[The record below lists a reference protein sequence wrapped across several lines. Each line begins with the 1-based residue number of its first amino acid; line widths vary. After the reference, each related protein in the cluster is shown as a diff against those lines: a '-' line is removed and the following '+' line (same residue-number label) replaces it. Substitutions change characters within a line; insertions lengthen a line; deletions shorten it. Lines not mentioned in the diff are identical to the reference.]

1 MRGMRNHKTLI
12 WKTSKGFQAFPRC
25 SAGQQAVGQAG
36 RLRTRLAWTV
46 SGRALLFIWLPV
58 LAVTVAHFG
67 TPMEYEWLH
76 DVLRRLYYIPI
87 IVGAFLFGLRGAM
100 LTALVVTVL
109 YLPHAF
115 WMTGPHAHHH
125 GMIHADPTGTANKI
139 LELVLYNVVAL
150 VTGLLVEKEQRARHD
165 VEQKMVEMQAMEQQL
180 IRAGR
185 LQSLGELTAGLAH
198 EIKNPLAS
206 LKASSAI
213 IADEIPESSPR
224 RKMVVIL
231 QKEID
236 RLAALLERFLAFAR
250 PGKLTLAEVG
260 LSHAVDQAVALVKP
274 QADVR
279 HVALHVDLQTPNLA
293 IQGDPDK
300 VTQILLNV
308 LLNAVQFTPEGG
320 QVAVQ
325 GTAQSLSHGK
335 FAVVGVLDQG
345 PGIKEADRERI
356 FDPFFSTRE
365 NGTGLGLSI
374 ASRLIDEHH
383 GYIEV
388 TNRPGGGSEFSL
400 FFPLAVGA

>member
-1 MRGMRNHKTLI
+1 MSG
-12 WKTSKGFQAFPRC
+12 
-25 SAGQQAVGQAG
+25 
-36 RLRTRLAWTV
+36 TRKLAWTV
-46 SGRALLFIWLPV
+46 SGRALLLIWLPV

-100 LTALVVTVL
+100 LTSLVVTVL

-150 VTGLLVEKEQRARHD
+150 VTGLLVEREQRARRD
-165 VEQKMVEMQAMEQQL
+165 VEHKMVEMRAMEQQL

-213 IADEIPESSPR
+213 IADEIPETSPR

-250 PGKLTLAEVG
+250 PAKLALAEVG
-260 LSHAVDQAVALVKP
+260 LSHAVEQAVALVRP

-279 HVALHVDLQTPNLA
+279 HVVLRVDLQEPSLG

-308 LLNAVQFTPEGG
+308 LLNAVQFSPEGG
-320 QVAVQ
+320 QVVVQ
-325 GTAQSLSHGK
+325 GRAQSLPHGR
-335 FAVVGVLDQG
+335 FAVLGVLDQG

-388 TNRPGGGSEFSL
+388 KNRPGGGAEFSL
-400 FFPLAVGA
+400 FFPLAMGL